1 MKRLISPLILLLLTG
16 ACASTDGDGVK
27 RNRMRDCPPGMIQ
40 VCETREHTPSQGG
53 DEELPEYEYCRCE
66 SIYR

>member
-1 MKRLISPLILLLLTG
+1 MNRFIVTVLALTLLG
-16 ACASTDGDGVK
+16 ACASTGEDGAK

-40 VCETREHTPSQGG
+40 ICETREHTPSQGG
-53 DEELPEYEYCRCE
+53 EEEIPEYEYCRCE

>member
-1 MKRLISPLILLLLTG
+1 MNRLAVVFALLPFLG
-16 ACASTDGDGVK
+16 ACASAGGDEIR
-27 RNRMRDCPPGMIQ
+27 RNRMRDCPPGMVQ

-53 DEELPEYEYCRCE
+53 DEEVPEYEYCRCE